1 MEKQTQSA
9 ICQQCWKNKQKCKPP
24 FFFLKIWCCLQES
37 AVGLHRDAGSNI
49 SNIVHHFFVFH
60 KKHCHL
66 YFASIFH
73 LSCWLQ
79 SCFVRVS
86 PICTL
91 DWRGFGGCYLL
102 INVGGLA
109 PSLKLWRCPT
119 VPVVSVSEFAS
130 RPFCFCSA
138 GCRGSWGVV
147 GRGSHPASTGVE
159 PWANGSVW
167 CAVTG
172 SLSQSSADS
181 HFFFFSHPPW
191 GPPGKWC

>member
-1 MEKQTQSA
+1 M
-9 ICQQCWKNKQKCKPP
+9 
-24 FFFLKIWCCLQES
+24 QES

-130 RPFCFCSA
+130 RPFSFCSA
-138 GCRGSWGVV
+138 GCRGSWG

-181 HFFFFSHPPW
+181 HFFFFPPPLRPSREVVLVTSLAVNNSFQWDKLAFCCGLLHPS
-191 GPPGKWC
+191 GTFTI